1 MNLKRLLLTLP
12 LLFSSCQSRGET
24 DENSPYFVI
33 PIGSRLVLHQ
43 SVTIPAFAAASYLQ
57 GGQWLPWPQVS
68 RYHPHCKFEL
78 RQPKDLPQIVMA
90 DEFVVIRTGEETETQ
105 EGLQIHARV
114 LELHSER
121 QPQVWRLS
129 CAIWQTPATGRPVSG
144 RELHQAL
151 GNIFTL
157 ELAGRVS
164 AAGQHP

>member
-1 MNLKRLLLTLP
+1 
-12 LLFSSCQSRGET
+12 
-24 DENSPYFVI
+24 
-33 PIGSRLVLHQ
+33 VLHQ

-105 EGLQIHARV
+105 EGLQIHAQV

-121 QPQVWRLS
+121 QPGM
-129 CAIWQTPATGRPVSG
+129 AP
-144 RELHQAL
+144 ELRH
-151 GNIFTL
+151 
-157 ELAGRVS
+157 LAGSRHRPTRQRTRIAS
-164 AAGQHP
+164 GAGKHIYA